1 MVGYPTF
8 PSYIHV
14 LIRTGRTQKIKIKV
28 MLVDFSSLVEKNVI
42 FRDNVINTN
51 TSELSKMLG
60 VSISDAQTLQV
71 QAMLNNK

>member
-1 MVGYPTF
+1 
-8 PSYIHV
+8 
-14 LIRTGRTQKIKIKV
+14 

-71 QAMLNNK
+71 QAILNNK